1 MNLDF
6 WREFKLYFVLTF
18 PSASVFDRWSLFL
31 HSAFEQQ
38 INIYL
43 FYNFYIYTVIWSGWT
58 LKNLQMYINL
68 PESSVLLQWPTFP

>member
-31 HSAFEQQ
+31 HSAPNNELTF
-38 INIYL
+38 ICFIIFIY
-43 FYNFYIYTVIWSGWT
+43 IRSGLT
-58 LKNLQMYINL
+58 LKNLQMYMNL
-68 PESSVLLQWPTFP
+68 PESSVLLQ